1 MTPSLDQL
9 SAGTLDWLGAN
20 LDHFDPYAADAGTAT
35 HQQAKAVLELALLHH
50 CSARAGGPHD
60 ERLGGATALLR
71 KLWQRPE
78 FPRLF
83 DTHPPSAPT
92 YGLACAALA
101 PDGID
106 DTVCRATL
114 GRLTP
119 GFLSPAGKSPLKRM
133 EIRFY
138 ADKAGADHTIEPYAE
153 LVGQSPLVTLTAAA
167 PGSAVTG
174 DAATGGAA
182 TGGAATGGAATGG
195 AASEGVAPLTDSEGY
210 SLTHAAFFLGDYGRT
225 ATGLDGDALAHAR
238 ELVRLMLDHCVGQD
252 RWDLAAELVI
262 TQFILGLEPLR
273 TPSGAAAV
281 ECLVR
286 AQRSDGAIPG
296 RSAALMASR
305 SAPAGEFFRKA
316 YHTTLVAALMTLVV
330 SSGRP
335 SWHRA

>member
-1 MTPSLDQL
+1 MTSSLDQL

-35 HQQAKAVLELALLHH
+35 HRQSKAVLELALLCH
-50 CSARAGGPHD
+50 CSPRPGGSHD
-60 ERLGGATALLR
+60 ERLDGATALLR

-83 DTHPPSAPT
+83 DAHPPSAPT
-92 YGLACAALA
+92 YGLAYAGLA

-106 DTVCRATL
+106 DSACRATL
-114 GRLTP
+114 GRLAP
-119 GFLSPAGKSPLKRM
+119 DFLSPAGKSPLKRM

-138 ADKAGADHTIEPYAE
+138 ADKAGVDHTIEPYAE

-167 PGSAVTG
+167 PGSAATGDVATDDVVTG
-174 DAATGGAA
+174 GVVTDD
-182 TGGAATGGAATGG
+182 
-195 AASEGVAPLTDSEGY
+195 VAPLTDSEGY
-210 SLTHAAFFLGDYGRT
+210 SLTHAAFFLGDYGR
-225 ATGLDGDALAHAR
+225 APTGLDGDALAHAR
-238 ELVRLMLDHCVGQD
+238 ELVRRMLDHCVGQD

-281 ECLVR
+281 ECLGR

-296 RSAALMASR
+296 RSAALMAPR

-316 YHTTLVAALMTLVV
+316 YHTTLVTALMTLVL

-335 SWHRA
+335 SWHRD

>member
-1 MTPSLDQL
+1 MTSPLDQL

-35 HQQAKAVLELALLHH
+35 HRQAKAVLELALLCH
-50 CSARAGGPHD
+50 CSPRPGGSHD
-60 ERLGGATALLR
+60 ERLDGARALLR

-83 DTHPPSAPT
+83 DAHPPSAPT
-92 YGLACAALA
+92 YGLAYAALA

-106 DTVCRATL
+106 DSACRATL
-114 GRLTP
+114 GRLAP
-119 GFLSPAGKSPLKRM
+119 DFLSPAGKSPLKRM

-167 PGSAVTG
+167 PGSAETGGTVTGGTVTG
-174 DAATGGAA
+174 DVVTDD
-182 TGGAATGGAATGG
+182 
-195 AASEGVAPLTDSEGY
+195 VAPLTDSEGY

-225 ATGLDGDALAHAR
+225 TTGLAGDALAHAR
-238 ELVRLMLDHCVGQD
+238 DLVRRMLDHCVGQD

-316 YHTTLVAALMTLVV
+316 YHTTLVTALMSLVL

-335 SWHRA
+335 SWHRD

>member
-1 MTPSLDQL
+1 MTSSLDQL

-20 LDHFDPYAADAGTAT
+20 LDHFDPYAADVGTAT
-35 HQQAKAVLELALLHH
+35 HRQAKAVLELALLCH
-50 CSARAGGPHD
+50 CSARPGGSHD
-60 ERLGGATALLR
+60 ERLDGATALLH

-92 YGLACAALA
+92 YGLAYAALA

-114 GRLTP
+114 GRLAP
-119 GFLSPAGKSPLKRM
+119 DFLSPAGKSPLKRM

-138 ADKAGADHTIEPYAE
+138 ADKAGAAHTIEPYAE
-153 LVGQSPLVTLTAAA
+153 LVGQSPLVTLTAAT
-167 PGSAVTG
+167 PGSAATEDVVTG
-174 DAATGGAA
+174 DVVTGD
-182 TGGAATGGAATGG
+182 
-195 AASEGVAPLTDSEGY
+195 VAPLTDSEGY

-225 ATGLDGDALAHAR
+225 ATGLAGDALAHAR
-238 ELVRLMLDHCVGQD
+238 DLVRRMLDHCVGQD
-252 RWDLAAELVI
+252 RWDLVAELVI

-296 RSAALMASR
+296 RSAALMASG
-305 SAPAGEFFRKA
+305 SAPPGEFFRKA
-316 YHTTLVAALMTLVV
+316 YHTTLVTALMTLVL

-335 SWHRA
+335 SWHHG

>member
-1 MTPSLDQL
+1 MTSSLDQL

-35 HQQAKAVLELALLHH
+35 HQQAAKAVLELALLRH
-50 CSARAGGPHD
+50 CSTWTGGPHH

-83 DTHPPSAPT
+83 DAHPPSAPT
-92 YGLACAALA
+92 YGLAFAGLA

-106 DTVCRATL
+106 DTVRRATVA
-114 GRLTP
+114 RLTP
-119 GFLSPAGKSPLKRM
+119 DFLSPAGKSPLKRM

-138 ADKAGADHTIEPYAE
+138 AVKAGASHTIEPYAE

-167 PGSAVTG
+167 PGDTANG
-174 DAATGGAA
+174 DT
-182 TGGAATGGAATGG
+182 
-195 AASEGVAPLTDSEGY
+195 APLTNSEGY

-225 ATGLDGDALAHAR
+225 PTGLDGEALAHAR
-238 ELVRLMLDHCVGQD
+238 ELVRRMLDHCVGQD

-262 TQFILGLEPLR
+262 TQFILGLDPLR

-296 RSAALMASR
+296 RSAALMASP
-305 SAPAGEFFRKA
+305 STPAGEFFRKA
-316 YHTTLVAALMTLVV
+316 YHTTLVTALMTLVL

-335 SWHRA
+335 SWHRD

>member
-1 MTPSLDQL
+1 MTSSLDQL
-9 SAGTLDWLGAN
+9 SAGTLDWLGAS
-20 LDHFDPYAADAGTAT
+20 LDHFDPFAADAGTAT
-35 HQQAKAVLELALLHH
+35 HQQAKAVLELALLCH

-60 ERLGGATALLR
+60 ERLDGAAALLR

-78 FPRLF
+78 LPRLF
-83 DTHPPSAPT
+83 DAHPPSAPT
-92 YGLACAALA
+92 YGLVYAALA

-106 DTVCRATL
+106 DTLCRATL
-114 GRLTP
+114 ARLAP
-119 GFLSPAGKSPLKRM
+119 DFLSPAGKSPLKRM

-167 PGSAVTG
+167 PGSAETGDVVTGDMVTGDMVTG
-174 DAATGGAA
+174 DAA
-182 TGGAATGGAATGG
+182 
-195 AASEGVAPLTDSEGY
+195 PLTNSEGY

-225 ATGLDGDALAHAR
+225 ATGLDGDRLAHAR
-238 ELVRLMLDHCVGQD
+238 ELVRRMLDHCVGQD

-296 RSAALMASR
+296 RSAALIASR

-316 YHTTLVAALMTLVV
+316 YHTTLVTALMTLVL

-335 SWHRA
+335 SWHRD

>member
-1 MTPSLDQL
+1 MTSSLDQL

-35 HQQAKAVLELALLHH
+35 HQQAAKAVLELALLRH
-50 CSARAGGPHD
+50 CSTWTGGPHD

-83 DTHPPSAPT
+83 DAHLPSAPT
-92 YGLACAALA
+92 YGLAFAALA

-106 DTVCRATL
+106 DSVCRATL
-114 GRLTP
+114 ARLAP
-119 GFLSPAGKSPLKRM
+119 DFLSPAGKSPLKRM

-138 ADKAGADHTIEPYAE
+138 ADKAGASHTIEPYAE
-153 LVGQSPLVTLTAAA
+153 LVGQSPLVTLTAAT
-167 PGSAVTG
+167 PGGAAEGDAAKGDAAKG
-174 DAATGGAA
+174 DAATGEAA
-182 TGGAATGGAATGG
+182 DGDT
-195 AASEGVAPLTDSEGY
+195 APLTDSEGY

-225 ATGLDGDALAHAR
+225 PTGLDGDALAHAR
-238 ELVRLMLDHCVGQD
+238 ELVRRMLDHCVGQD
-252 RWDLAAELVI
+252 RWDLAAELVVS
-262 TQFILGLEPLR
+262 QFILGLEPLR

-296 RSAALMASR
+296 RSAALMAPP
-305 SAPAGEFFRKA
+305 SATAGEFFRKA
-316 YHTTLVAALMTLVV
+316 YHTTLVTALMTLVL

-335 SWHRA
+335 SWHRD

>member
-1 MTPSLDQL
+1 MTSSLDQL

-35 HQQAKAVLELALLHH
+35 HHQAKAVLELALLCH
-50 CSARAGGPHD
+50 CSPRPGGSRD
-60 ERLGGATALLR
+60 ERLDGATALLR

-83 DTHPPSAPT
+83 DAHPPSAPT
-92 YGLACAALA
+92 YGLAYAALA

-106 DTVCRATL
+106 DSACRATV
-114 GRLTP
+114 GRLAP
-119 GFLSPAGKSPLKRM
+119 DFLSPAGKSPLKRM

-167 PGSAVTG
+167 PGSAATGNVVTG
-174 DAATGGAA
+174 GVVT
-182 TGGAATGGAATGG
+182 
-195 AASEGVAPLTDSEGY
+195 EGVAPLTDSEGY

-225 ATGLDGDALAHAR
+225 TTGLAGDALAHAR
-238 ELVRLMLDHCVGQD
+238 DLVRRMLDHCVGQD

-262 TQFILGLEPLR
+262 TQFILGLDPLR

-305 SAPAGEFFRKA
+305 SAQAGAFFRKA
-316 YHTTLVAALMTLVV
+316 YHTTLVTALMTLVL

-335 SWHRA
+335 SWHRD

>member
-1 MTPSLDQL
+1 MTSSLDQL

-20 LDHFDPYAADAGTAT
+20 LDHFDPYTADAGTAT
-35 HQQAKAVLELALLHH
+35 HRQAKAVLELALLCH
-50 CSARAGGPHD
+50 CSPRPGGSHD
-60 ERLGGATALLR
+60 ERLDGARALLR

-83 DTHPPSAPT
+83 DAHPPSAPT
-92 YGLACAALA
+92 YGLAYAALA

-106 DTVCRATL
+106 DSACRATL
-114 GRLTP
+114 GRLAP

-167 PGSAVTG
+167 PGSAAAGDAVTG
-174 DAATGGAA
+174 D
-182 TGGAATGGAATGG
+182 
-195 AASEGVAPLTDSEGY
+195 VAPLTDSEGY

-225 ATGLDGDALAHAR
+225 TTGLAGDALAHAR
-238 ELVRLMLDHCVGQD
+238 DLVRRMLDHCVGQD

-281 ECLVR
+281 QCLVR

-296 RSAALMASR
+296 RSASLMASG

-316 YHTTLVAALMTLVV
+316 YHTTLVTALMALVL

-335 SWHRA
+335 SWHRD

>member
-1 MTPSLDQL
+1 MPSSLDQL

-20 LDHFDPYAADAGTAT
+20 LDHFDPYAADAGTPA
-35 HQQAKAVLELALLHH
+35 HRQAKALLELALLCH
-50 CSARAGGPHD
+50 CSARAGGAHD
-60 ERLGGATALLR
+60 ERLDGATALLR

-92 YGLACAALA
+92 YGLAYAALA

-114 GRLTP
+114 GRLSP
-119 GFLSPAGKSPLKRM
+119 GFLTPAGKSPLKRM

-138 ADKAGADHTIEPYAE
+138 ADKAGADHTMEPYAE
-153 LVGQSPLVTLTAAA
+153 LVGQSPLVTLASPV
-167 PGSAVTG
+167 PGSAEKEDVAAG
-174 DAATGGAA
+174 D
-182 TGGAATGGAATGG
+182 
-195 AASEGVAPLTDSEGY
+195 VAPLTDSEGY
-210 SLTHAAFFLGDYGRT
+210 SLTHAAFFLGDYGGT
-225 ATGLDGDALAHAR
+225 ATGLAGGALAHAR
-238 ELVRLMLDHCVGQD
+238 NLVRRMLDHCVRQD

-296 RSAALMASR
+296 RSAALMASA

-316 YHTTLVAALMTLVV
+316 YHTTLVTALMTLVL

-335 SWHRA
+335 SWHHG

>member
-1 MTPSLDQL
+1 MTSSLDQL

-20 LDHFDPYAADAGTAT
+20 LGHFDPYAADAATAT
-35 HQQAKAVLELALLHH
+35 HQQAKAVLELALLRH
-50 CSARAGGPHD
+50 CSARTGGPHV
-60 ERLGGATALLR
+60 ERLDGATALLR

-83 DTHPPSAPT
+83 DAHPPSAPT
-92 YGLACAALA
+92 YGLVYAALA

-114 GRLTP
+114 ARLAP
-119 GFLSPAGKSPLKRM
+119 DFLSPAGKSPLKRM

-167 PGSAVTG
+167 PGSTEKGDTVTG
-174 DAATGGAA
+174 DAAT
-182 TGGAATGGAATGG
+182 
-195 AASEGVAPLTDSEGY
+195 EVAPLTNSEGY

-225 ATGLDGDALAHAR
+225 PTGLYGDALAHAR
-238 ELVRLMLDHCVGQD
+238 ELVRRMLDHCVGQD
-252 RWDLAAELVI
+252 RWDLGAELVI
-262 TQFILGLEPLR
+262 TQFILGLDPLR

-281 ECLVR
+281 ECLAR

-296 RSAALMASR
+296 RSAALMASG
-305 SAPAGEFFRKA
+305 SARAGEFFRKA
-316 YHTTLVAALMTLVV
+316 YHTTLVTALMTLVL
-330 SSGRP
+330 SAGRP
-335 SWHRA
+335 SWHRD

>member
-1 MTPSLDQL
+1 MTSSLDQL

-35 HQQAKAVLELALLHH
+35 HRQAKAVLELALLCN
-50 CSARAGGPHD
+50 CSPRPGGSHD
-60 ERLGGATALLR
+60 ERLDGARALLR

-83 DTHPPSAPT
+83 DAHPPSAPT
-92 YGLACAALA
+92 YGLAYAALA

-106 DTVCRATL
+106 DSACRATL
-114 GRLTP
+114 GRLAP

-167 PGSAVTG
+167 PGRAETGGTVTG
-174 DAATGGAA
+174 DVVTDD
-182 TGGAATGGAATGG
+182 
-195 AASEGVAPLTDSEGY
+195 VAPLTDSEGY

-225 ATGLDGDALAHAR
+225 TTGLAGDDLAHAR
-238 ELVRLMLDHCVGQD
+238 DLVRRMLDHCVGQD

-296 RSAALMASR
+296 RSAALVASR

-316 YHTTLVAALMTLVV
+316 YHTTLVTALMTLVL
-330 SSGRP
+330 SAGRP
-335 SWHRA
+335 SWHRD

>member
-1 MTPSLDQL
+1 MTSSLDQL

-35 HQQAKAVLELALLHH
+35 HQQAKAVLELALLRH
-50 CSARAGGPHD
+50 CSARADGPHD
-60 ERLGGATALLR
+60 ERLDGATALLR

-83 DTHPPSAPT
+83 DAHPPAAPT
-92 YGLACAALA
+92 YGLVFAALA

-114 GRLTP
+114 ARLAP
-119 GFLSPAGKSPLKRM
+119 DFLSPAGKSPLKRM

-138 ADKAGADHTIEPYAE
+138 ADKAGADHTIEPYAQ
-153 LVGQSPLVTLTAAA
+153 LVGQSPLVTLTAAVPENA
-167 PGSAVTG
+167 ATG
-174 DAATGGAA
+174 DAATGD
-182 TGGAATGGAATGG
+182 
-195 AASEGVAPLTDSEGY
+195 VAPLTNSEGY
-210 SLTHAAFFLGDYGRT
+210 SLTHAAFFLGDYGR
-225 ATGLDGDALAHAR
+225 APTGLDGDALAHAR
-238 ELVRLMLDHCVGQD
+238 ELVRRMLDHCVGQD

-296 RSAALMASR
+296 RSAALMASG

-316 YHTTLVAALMTLVV
+316 YHTTLVTALMTLVL

-335 SWHRA
+335 SWHRD

>member
-1 MTPSLDQL
+1 MTSSLDQL

-20 LDHFDPYAADAGTAT
+20 LDHFDPYTADAGTAT
-35 HQQAKAVLELALLHH
+35 HRHAKAVLELALLCH
-50 CSARAGGPHD
+50 CSNRPGGPRD
-60 ERLGGATALLR
+60 ERLDGATALLR

-78 FPRLF
+78 FPRTF
-83 DTHPPSAPT
+83 DTHPPSAST
-92 YGLACAALA
+92 YRLAYAALA

-106 DTVCRATL
+106 DTVRRATL
-114 GRLTP
+114 ARLAP
-119 GFLSPAGKSPLKRM
+119 DFLSPAGRPPLKRM

-138 ADKAGADHTIEPYAE
+138 ADKAGVDHTVEPYAE
-153 LVGQSPLVTLTAAA
+153 LLGQSPLVTLTGAAEDGV
-167 PGSAVTG
+167 PGAVATG
-174 DAATGGAA
+174 DAP
-182 TGGAATGGAATGG
+182 
-195 AASEGVAPLTDSEGY
+195 PLTDSEGY

-225 ATGLDGDALAHAR
+225 PTGLYGEALADAR
-238 ELVRLMLDHCVGQD
+238 ELVRRMLDHCVGQD

-286 AQRSDGAIPG
+286 AQRYDGAIPG
-296 RSAALMASR
+296 RSAALMASS

-316 YHTTLVAALMTLVV
+316 YHTTLVTALMALVL

-335 SWHRA
+335 SWHRG

>member
-1 MTPSLDQL
+1 MTSSLDQL

-35 HQQAKAVLELALLHH
+35 HQQAAKAVLELALLRH
-50 CSARAGGPHD
+50 CSTWTGGPHG

-83 DTHPPSAPT
+83 DAHPPSAPT
-92 YGLACAALA
+92 YGLAFAALA

-106 DTVCRATL
+106 DTVRRATL
-114 GRLTP
+114 ARLAP
-119 GFLSPAGKSPLKRM
+119 DFLSPAGKSPLKRM

-138 ADKAGADHTIEPYAE
+138 ADKAGASHTIEPYAE
-153 LVGQSPLVTLTAAA
+153 LVGQSPLVTLTAAT
-167 PGSAVTG
+167 PG
-174 DAATGGAA
+174 DAAEGGAA
-182 TGGAATGGAATGG
+182 KGEAANGDR
-195 AASEGVAPLTDSEGY
+195 APLTDSEGY

-238 ELVRLMLDHCVGQD
+238 ELVRRMLDHCLGQD

-262 TQFILGLEPLR
+262 SQFILGLEPLR

-296 RSAALMASR
+296 RSAALMASP

-316 YHTTLVAALMTLVV
+316 YHTTLVTALMTLVL

-335 SWHRA
+335 SWHRD